1 METEHNKHPS
11 SLEIVETRDAY
22 DDKRLD
28 RLNSRDIIDAVQF
41 DTEFKDT
48 FGFAWIDE
56 EVRNPLADALEQLLV
71 ELEDAGATIP
81 GIVVRVL
88 KVVMKGH
95 PRGFG
100 RYYSGT
106 DLWPRP
112 SQVVQKEIDER
123 LPDALNWLRFELK
136 EALEEERRDG
146 QA

>member
-1 METEHNKHPS
+1 MDSEQDTQTNVFKVAESPH
-11 SLEIVETRDAY
+11 AY
-22 DDKRLD
+22 DDRKIDKLTA
-28 RLNSRDIIDAVQF
+28 RDIRDAVEF

-48 FGFAWIDE
+48 FGFVWIDE

-71 ELEDAGATIP
+71 ELQDAGATIP

-88 KVVMKGH
+88 KVFMMRH
-95 PRGFG
+95 LRGFG

-106 DLWPRP
+106 DPWPRP

-123 LPDALNWLRFELK
+123 LPDALDWLRFELK

-146 QA
+146 PN